1 LAGWLLSLRRKATLL
16 FAYHD
21 LDRFPF
27 RPLARACRAGGGLAV
42 VHGKA
47 VYPFNDALRAD
58 HFQQVG
64 GRKMTFRD
72 AGDRFVLWHP
82 GQRVDYQPWY
92 DGAATI
98 LGTPRTYR
106 AWHQHLERVT
116 AQAGLLDK
124 DGQAIALRQDQ
135 PVLVGFYIG
144 WVTIPSLVRPT
155 EEQFATFFEQV
166 RAVCPQAKVLL
177 KPHPLCDATKL
188 DRALEAFADLD
199 IQVTYA
205 HPQVLARLATV
216 AVVANGSSVIDDV
229 YAEGKPV
236 LDIGAYGAGLDEG
249 LFANQ
254 GRIGAPTAQD
264 MAAALRQIAQ
274 APQDLPR
281 PEARHLIWPKPENL
295 LDTVCGPATHAE
307 PVAAAL
313 SKETAE

>member
-1 LAGWLLSLRRKATLL
+1 
-16 FAYHD
+16 
-21 LDRFPF
+21 
-27 RPLARACRAGGGLAV
+27 
-42 VHGKA
+42 
-47 VYPFNDALRAD
+47 
-58 HFQQVG
+58 
-64 GRKMTFRD
+64 
-72 AGDRFVLWHP
+72 
-82 GQRVDYQPWY
+82 
-92 DGAATI
+92 
-98 LGTPRTYR
+98 
-106 AWHQHLERVT
+106 
-116 AQAGLLDK
+116 
-124 DGQAIALRQDQ
+124 
-135 PVLVGFYIG
+135 
-144 WVTIPSLVRPT
+144 
-155 EEQFATFFEQV
+155 
-166 RAVCPQAKVLL
+166 
-177 KPHPLCDATKL
+177 LCDATKL